1 MARVSTIT
9 IGVQMYQ
16 ALEAFIGK
24 TITGTFYPPQA
35 AGSDGGDVA
44 VRGAD
49 ATTEDA
55 VLTVSGATAGQIQTG
70 KARLNIY
77 EQDIDCG
84 LPNKVAD
91 TARLQAIA
99 EKAED
104 LLTQLNGADTDYLF
118 DLAQA
123 PTAIAV
129 PGKAEHFVNF
139 TFSFKRITLNE

>member
-24 TITGTFYPPQA
+24 TITGTFYPPQT

-55 VLTVSGATAGQIQTG
+55 VLTVSGATAGRYRREKQGLTSTSRTSTAVCQT
-70 KARLNIY
+70 RWR
-77 EQDIDCG
+77 
-84 LPNKVAD
+84 
-91 TARLQAIA
+91 T
-99 EKAED
+99 
-104 LLTQLNGADTDYLF
+104 LLAY
-118 DLAQA
+118 
-123 PTAIAV
+123 
-129 PGKAEHFVNF
+129 
-139 TFSFKRITLNE
+139 RR

>member
-9 IGVQMYQ
+9 IGLAMYQ
-16 ALEAFIGK
+16 ALEAYINK
-24 TITGTFYPPQA
+24 TIKGTFYPPQTVNT
-35 AGSDGGDVA
+35 DGGDVA

-55 VLTVSGATAGQIQTG
+55 VLTVSSATAGEVQTG

-91 TARLQAIA
+91 TARLQEIA
-99 EKAED
+99 EKAEE
-104 LLTQLNGADTDYLF
+104 LLSQLNGAETDYLF

-123 PTAIAV
+123 PTAISV

-139 TFSFKRITLNE
+139 TFSFKRITFNE

>member
-24 TITGTFYPPQA
+24 TITGTFYPPQT

-55 VLTVSGATAGQIQTG
+55 VLTVSGATASGQIQTG

-129 PGKAEHFVNF
+129 PAKP
-139 TFSFKRITLNE
+139 SIS